1 MISIIIPTY
10 NEKGNIL
17 KLIRTIRKTLV
28 KKNIYFE
35 IIIIDDSSPDKT
47 ADIVKKK
54 LLHKNI
60 KVYERKR
67 VRGLATAILY
77 GIRKAKGDV
86 IVGID
91 ADFNHPP
98 EKIIDLVNKLN
109 RYDLMIGSRFIKGGG
124 MEERGR
130 HNLTYFFNLFLKYIL
145 GFPTM
150 DNMSGF
156 YAIKRHDLLKLPIKK
171 IYRGYG
177 EYHLRLVHFAQK
189 IGLRIGEIPIYYK
202 KRQYGKSKSNLLK
215 LFFQYIL
222 VAFELKLRDDKI

>member
-1 MISIIIPTY
+1 MISIILPTY

-17 KLIRTIRKTLV
+17 KLIKAIEKTFA
-28 KKNIYFE
+28 KENIYFE
-35 IIIIDDSSPDKT
+35 IIIVDDSSPDKT
-47 ADIVKKK
+47 ADTVR
-54 LLHKNI
+54 KNI
-60 KVYERKR
+60 LLNNVKVFERKG

-77 GIRKAKGDV
+77 GIKKAKGNI

-109 RYDLMIGSRFIKGGG
+109 EHDMVIGSRFIKGGG
-124 MEERGR
+124 MEDRR
-130 HNLTYFFNLFLKYIL
+130 RYYLTYIFNLFLKYIL

-156 YAIKRHDLLKLPIKK
+156 YAIKRQELLRLPIKK
-171 IYRGYG
+171 IYQGYG

-189 IGLRIGEIPIYYK
+189 HGLKIIEIPIYYK
-202 KRQYGKSKSNLLK
+202 KRRYGKSKSKLLK

-222 VAFELKLRDDKI
+222 VAFELKLKG